1 MAISLSDQELAM
13 LYGQSHFILSAYV
26 MAIRPR
32 MDFKTGVVGI
42 FPRISYQALSE
53 WMYIEPRAGL
63 KGAGS
68 PSVSAIRR
76 AIEQLK
82 KIGLIVSIGN
92 AETLIFRLPF
102 ANTGNSVSNKP
113 DKNPTGY
120 PDTMEAL
127 RSQAEKQQADSPEMA
142 EADTQQVSGLVIN
155 TTTVNNLV
163 TTAQNVPPVVVVS
176 DLVFSS
182 KLTPKEQTE
191 ILRIFVKEETP
202 QESQQAILDEFAG
215 ASSTARSVSNP
226 VGFIRALCQKAKAG
240 EFTAEKAN
248 AIANERAKRGID
260 QAARA
265 EHAEK
270 TVLQKNSP
278 KVLAELA
285 KIKAMRTC
293 KGAAHV

>member
-1 MAISLSDQELAM
+1 MAISLSDQELEV
-13 LYGQSHFILSAYV
+13 LYGQSHLILSAYV

-53 WMYIEPRAGL
+53 WMYIAPRAGL

-82 KIGLIVSIGN
+82 KIGLITSIGN
-92 AETLIFRLPF
+92 AETLVFRLPF
-102 ANTGNSVSNKP
+102 ANTGNSVANKA

-127 RSQAEKQQADSPEMA
+127 RSNEFIKQADSPKVPK
-142 EADTQQVSGLVIN
+142 ADTQQVSGLYIN

-163 TTAQNVPPVVVVS
+163 TTAKESPAVVVVS
-176 DLVFSS
+176 DLVFSN

-191 ILRIFVKEETP
+191 ILRIFAKEETP

-215 ASSTARSVSNP
+215 ASSTARGVSNA
-226 VGFIRALCQKAKAG
+226 VGFIRALCQKAKTG

-248 AIANERAKRGID
+248 AIANARAKREID

-265 EHAEK
+265 EHVEK
-270 TVLQKNSP
+270 TVLQKAVVKKGALTGLLR
-278 KVLAELA
+278 KVQSE
-285 KIKAMRTC
+285 R
-293 KGAAHV
+293 AAHV

>member
-42 FPRISYQALSE
+42 APRISYQALSE

-68 PSVSAIRR
+68 PSVSSIRR

-82 KIGLIVSIGN
+82 KIGLLVSIGN
-92 AETLIFRLPF
+92 AETLVFRLPF
-102 ANTGNSVSNKP
+102 ANTGNSVPNKA
-113 DKNPTGY
+113 DKKPTGY
-120 PDTMEAL
+120 YDTMEAL
-127 RSQAEKQQADSPEMA
+127 RDMEEKKQADSPEKPK
-142 EADTQQVSGLVIN
+142 ADTQQVSDLVIN
-155 TTTVNNLV
+155 TTTVNNLI

-191 ILRIFVKEETP
+191 VLRIFAKEETP
-202 QESQQAILDEFAG
+202 PESQQTILDEFAG
-215 ASSTARSVSNP
+215 ASSTARGVSNP

-248 AIANERAKRGID
+248 PIANARAKRVID
-260 QAARA
+260 QAARV
-265 EHAEK
+265 EH
-270 TVLQKNSP
+270 TQKRVWQERNPEIEAQLNKYKSDARLRSL
-278 KVLAELA
+278 V
-285 KIKAMRTC
+285 
-293 KGAAHV
+293 

>member
-1 MAISLSDQELAM
+1 MAISLNDQELAM

-42 FPRISYQALSE
+42 APRISYQALSE
-53 WMYIEPRAGL
+53 WMYIAPRAGL

-68 PSVSAIRR
+68 PSVSSIRR

-82 KIGLIVSIGN
+82 KIGLIESIGN
-92 AETLIFRLPF
+92 AETLVFRLPF
-102 ANTGNSVSNKP
+102 ANTGNSVSNKA
-113 DKNPTGY
+113 DKKPTGY
-120 PDTMEAL
+120 SDTVEAL
-127 RSQAEKQQADSPEMA
+127 RDMEEKKKSDSPEIPK
-142 EADTQQVSGLVIN
+142 ADTQQVSDLDIT
-155 TTTVNNLV
+155 TTTVNNLI

-176 DLVFSS
+176 DLVFSN

-191 ILRIFVKEETP
+191 ILRIFAKEETP

-240 EFTAEKAN
+240 EFTVEKAN
-248 AIANERAKRGID
+248 AIANARAKRVID
-260 QAARA
+260 QVARV
-265 EHAEK
+265 EHAQK

-285 KIKAMRTC
+285 KIKAMRAS
-293 KGAAHV
+293 KGGDYA